1 MNSIRDEIA
10 NVLARYAWALST
22 NDHEAMDTCFHPD
35 ADVTF
40 PNGYQAHGRD
50 AVLEELHQRQDRFE
64 PGGWIMIGSTLILA
78 QSDVEASANSFFTTI
93 GGGPEAVVLR
103 STGWYEDVF
112 VGDQGTWQIRS
123 RIVRPRLHDLAP
135 APGHA

>member
-22 NDHEAMDTCFHPD
+22 NDHAAMDTCFHAD
-35 ADVTF
+35 AEVTF
-40 PNGYQAHGRD
+40 PDGRQARGHD

-78 QSDVEASANSFFTTI
+78 QSDGEASANSFFATI
-93 GGGPEAVVLR
+93 GGGPDTVVLR

-112 VGDQGTWQIRS
+112 VADRGTWQIRS
-123 RIVRPRLHDLAP
+123 RIVRPRLHDLAQAP
-135 APGHA
+135 AQP